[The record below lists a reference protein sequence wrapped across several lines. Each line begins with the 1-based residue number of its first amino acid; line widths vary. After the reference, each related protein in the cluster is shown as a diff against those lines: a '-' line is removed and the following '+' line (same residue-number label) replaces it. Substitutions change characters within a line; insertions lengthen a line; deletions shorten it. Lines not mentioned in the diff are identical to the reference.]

1 MVQSEPKTDSREFEV
16 ANPDQYASAW
26 GGEAR
31 ADATE
36 LAFRLWDADRSS
48 RKTPLRWSAENALV
62 YLIADL
68 VGVTGGRVS
77 EGGQAVMAAQFDSSA
92 RALVCA
98 KRIQKSLEE
107 FAACR
112 LGESIGAAIL
122 LYRPRWSELTGYSSE
137 LVQLALQKAR
147 PGQILLAEDVWDAL
161 RDLPGT
167 DFRAIAASTG
177 DAQSGLKELLW
188 TTAER
193 LATLRDSVGA
203 DSEPPAEVVKEVDS
217 PPAGATMIV
226 HSSIVHSPITRREP
240 LNEVIPPAGTGK
252 VVIKEATGAGGQ
264 RTGQIPNLTQDR
276 TPAFERFQESPSS
289 AFTDGLDEF
298 LEQPLFTRNRIIL
311 GASGLVLVAALVVLL
326 FRPNHVVKV
335 PVPPQPDRTV
345 GAETPAAPAVVAP
358 GASDKPAQSAP
369 ATAQPVA
376 QTPIM
381 AAPSQKPSRP
391 VVDTRLKNKKDT
403 FAEPTTPP
411 SDVNGLSQKDIPYLL
426 STAQSDFGA
435 GRYDDARR
443 KFKKVLALQ
452 PGNQD
457 AKEGLRRLEYIP
469 ADQR

>member
-1 MVQSEPKTDSREFEV
+1 MAQSEPKTDSREFEV

-31 ADATE
+31 ADVTE
-36 LAFRLWDADRSS
+36 IAFRVWDADWSS

-68 VGVTGGRVS
+68 VGVSGGRVA
-77 EGGQAVMAAQFDSSA
+77 EDGQAAMAARFDGSA

-112 LGESIGAAIL
+112 LGEQVGAAIF
-122 LYRPRWSELTGYSSE
+122 LYRPRSSDRTGYSSE

-147 PGQILLAEDVWDAL
+147 PGQILLAEDVWDGL

-167 DFRAIAASTG
+167 DFRVIATSTG
-177 DAQSGLKELLW
+177 DAQSGLKELMW

-193 LATLRDSVGA
+193 LAVLRDSIGN
-203 DSEPPAEVVKEVDS
+203 DSE
-217 PPAGATMIV
+217 PPAGATM
-226 HSSIVHSPITRREP
+226 IVHSPITRREP
-240 LNEVIPPAGTGK
+240 LNEVISPAGADGA
-252 VVIKEATGAGGQ
+252 VVKEVTGAGAQ
-264 RTGQIPNLTQDR
+264 RTGQIANLAQDR

-298 LEQPLFTRNRIIL
+298 SEQPLFTRNRIIL
-311 GASGLVLVAALVVLL
+311 GALGLVLVAALVAVL
-326 FRPNHVVKV
+326 FRPSHVVKDSGGAATRSNSWNRNSGN
-335 PVPPQPDRTV
+335 PGSSGCTGSGRQARAICTCDGNASCKNSDR
-345 GAETPAAPAVVAP
+345 GN
-358 GASDKPAQSAP
+358 
-369 ATAQPVA
+369 AT
-376 QTPIM
+376 
-381 AAPSQKPSRP
+381 SERPSRP

-403 FAEPTTPP
+403 DEEPVAPP
-411 SDVNGLSQKDIPYLL
+411 SDVGGLSQKDIPYLL
-426 STAQSDFGA
+426 STAQADFGA

-469 ADQR
+469 TDQR